1 MPINQSAKKVGIK
14 MARKV
19 YVSVLV
25 WYDTTGKGKPYR
37 IRFEDDPVY
46 KDEVWKIDRIKDVRR
61 AASTRVGG
69 TGMRYTIMINGKELY
84 LFEDE
89 NRWFI
94 EAKDYYCQF

>member
-1 MPINQSAKKVGIK
+1 

-19 YVSVLV
+19 YISVLL
-25 WYDTTGKGKPYR
+25 WTDTEGKSTPFR

-46 KDEVWKIDRIKDVRR
+46 ENAVYNIDRVTDVRR
-61 AASTRVGG
+61 AASTKVGG
-69 TGMRYTIMINGKELY
+69 TGIRYTIFINGKEMY

-94 EAKDYYCQF
+94 EARDP

>member
-1 MPINQSAKKVGIK
+1 

-25 WYDTTGKGKPYR
+25 WYDTKGNCKPYR
-37 IRFEDDPVY
+37 IKFEDDPVY
-46 KDEVWKIDRIKDVRR
+46 QEQVFHVDKVIDVRR
-61 AASTRVGG
+61 AASLKVGG
-69 TGMRYTIMINGKELY
+69 TGIRYTIRIDGKQLY

-94 EAKDYYCQF
+94 EAKDC

>member
-1 MPINQSAKKVGIK
+1 

-25 WYDTTGKGKPYR
+25 WYDTEGNCKPYR
-37 IRFEDDPVY
+37 IKFENDSVY
-46 KDEVWKIDRIKDVRR
+46 QDQVFHIDRVIDVRR
-61 AASTRVGG
+61 AASLKVGG
-69 TGMRYTIMINGKELY
+69 TGIRYTIRIDGKQLY

-94 EAKDYYCQF
+94 EAKDCYASAYIWKFR

>member
-1 MPINQSAKKVGIK
+1 

-25 WYDTTGKGKPYR
+25 KFDTDGNCRPYR
-37 IRFEDDPVY
+37 IKFDDDPVY
-46 KDEVWKIDRIKDVRR
+46 QDNVFKIDRVLDVRR
-61 AASTRVGG
+61 AASTKVGG
-69 TGMRYTIMINGKELY
+69 TGIRYTVVIDGIQSY

-94 EAKDYYCQF
+94 EAKDYQ

>member
-1 MPINQSAKKVGIK
+1 

-19 YVSVLV
+19 FVSVLV
-25 WYDTTGKGKPYR
+25 WYDTEGKCKPFR

-46 KDEVWKIDRIKDVRR
+46 QNQVFNIDGVIDVRR
-61 AASTRVGG
+61 AASTKVGG
-69 TGMRYTIMINGKELY
+69 TGIRYTIRINGKQSF

-94 EAKDYYCQF
+94 EAQDY

>member
-1 MPINQSAKKVGIK
+1 

-25 WYDTTGKGKPYR
+25 WIDTEGKCKPYR

-46 KDEVWKIDRIKDVRR
+46 KNEVYKIDRVTDIRR
-61 AASTRVGG
+61 AASTKVGG
-69 TGMRYTIMINGKELY
+69 TGIRYTIFINGKESY

-94 EAKDYYCQF
+94 EAKEC